1 MDDDKKNYFKVK
13 FKSNSKNTLGIG
25 NKVEIKTKNGKQY
38 QELFL
43 TRGWISSVEPVLTFG
58 IDSLDVIDQ
67 VKVTW
72 YDGNEEILENI
83 PANRTHTFNYRDS
96 KTPKSE
102 NIDSNQSEKIFK
114 RVRDIGGISFEHKE
128 NDFIDFKYEKLM
140 PRMISREGPKIAV
153 ADVNGDGAIT
163 PDDRT
168 FIGSP
173 VPDYTGGLTFDLYA
187 GNFEMTMMWYWS
199 IGNDIFNQ
207 RKWFTDFFGSFEGSA
222 KGAAAFN
229 SWTPELGNNAAA
241 PIWESAS
248 NLSTN
253 GASNSWYVEDGSFA
267 RLQMLSL
274 AYNFDRDKIEQFGLS
289 KLKLGVSANNIW
301 TITGYEGLDPMVAG
315 PDTNFGID
323 VGNFPVTP
331 SYLFNLELGI
341 LGL

>member
-1 MDDDKKNYFKVK
+1 MVVQSTDDGGKTISKTFEIGVKSASSKINVNEVSADQLTSLSGDLNDK
-13 FKSNSKNTLGIG
+13 TLL
-25 NKVEIKTKNGKQY
+25 V
-38 QELFL
+38 
-43 TRGWISSVEPVLTFG
+43 
-58 IDSLDVIDQ
+58 VIDDFSSR
-67 VKVTW
+67 VHDYDNTTLYDYGLLEVVT
-72 YDGNEEILENI
+72 YIDNYTNI
-83 PANRTHTFNYRDS
+83 YTGQTTSYGTF
-96 KTPKSE
+96 
-102 NIDSNQSEKIFK
+102 
-114 RVRDIGGISFEHKE
+114 
-128 NDFIDFKYEKLM
+128 
-140 PRMISREGPKIAV
+140 
-153 ADVNGDGAIT
+153 
-163 PDDRT
+163 DDYYVD
-168 FIGSP
+168 

-199 IGNDIFNQ
+199 VGNEIFNQ

-289 KLKLGVSANNIW
+289 KLKLGVSANNVW